1 MEDMMRKVIVTT
13 LALGLATPAAAQD
26 GDGSVGD
33 GLDLLGEGSRM
44 ILEGLMED
52 MRPMLDEVRPF
63 FEEELVPLLERMG
76 ELVDDL
82 SHYEL
87 PERLPNGDIIIR
99 RSEDAPPFEPEA
111 GPEPEPGTGAVE
123 L

>member
-1 MEDMMRKVIVTT
+1 MRHVIVTT
-13 LALGLATPAAAQD
+13 VMLGLAAPAAAQD
-26 GDGSVGD
+26 EGD
-33 GLDLLGEGSRM
+33 GLRDGLNLLGEGTRM

-52 MRPMLDEVRPF
+52 MRPMIEEVRPF
-63 FEEELVPLLERMG
+63 FEEEVVPMLERMS

-99 RSEDAPPFEPEA
+99 RSPEAPPFEAAPEV
-111 GPEPEPGTGAVE
+111 GGDGEVE

>member
-1 MEDMMRKVIVTT
+1 MRHVILTV
-13 LALGLATPAAAQD
+13 LMLGLAAPASAQEEGEGLRD
-26 GDGSVGD
+26 GF
-33 GLDLLGEGSRM
+33 DLLGEGTRM

-52 MRPMLDEVRPF
+52 MRPMLEEVRPF
-63 FEEELVPLLERMG
+63 FEEELVPMLERMG

-99 RSEDAPPFEPEA
+99 RSEDAPPLEPL
-111 GPEPEPGTGAVE
+111 PEVGEGGEVE